1 MNFEI
6 LNSLAMKT
14 NHLIFGILLMTLPLM
29 AQNRQLQV
37 VDKVV
42 AVVGQNIVLQSDI
55 ENQYIQYQLNGMTGS
70 AQAVRCQILEDML
83 LQKLM
88 LNQAEMDSITVT
100 DDQVEADMNNKI
112 RYFIS
117 RVGSQEKLEAYF
129 NKSISEIKEEVRR
142 SVKDNLLQ
150 QRVQA
155 SIMENIVVTPKEV
168 KALYREIP
176 KDSIPMVD
184 AEYEIVQIVK
194 RPPVSLDEK
203 LQVKDRLYQIRK
215 RILEGES
222 NFSTMAVLYSED
234 PGSARQGGELGFA
247 GKGVYA
253 TEFEN
258 VAFNLREGEISDVVE
273 TEFGFH
279 IIQLIERRGETVNC
293 RHILLTAK
301 VPVESLEKAQNELDS
316 VAQLIRNGD
325 MTFEEACLN
334 FSDDDT
340 KNNGGYLVNPLSG
353 SKRLSVKEMQEMSE
367 EFPEFKN
374 LPFVISRL
382 GVGEISDPVP
392 MTTNESKDAFRLVM
406 VKKKMEAHQANL
418 NDDYSLIQG
427 WALNKK
433 KQEAIGK
440 WVELKAKR
448 AYIRLDDTFCKCN
461 FYYDWNIIEQ

>member
-1 MNFEI
+1 
-6 LNSLAMKT
+6 LNNNETMKRNLIIATLAFIALGAT
-14 NHLIFGILLMTLPLM
+14 
-29 AQNRQLQV
+29 AQNRQPQV
-37 VDKVV
+37 IDKVA
-42 AVVGQNIVLQSDI
+42 AVVGQNIILQSEI
-55 ENQYIQYQLNGMTGS
+55 ENQYMQYRLNGMTES
-70 AQAVRCQILEDML
+70 PQAMRCQILEDLL

-100 DDQVEADMNNKI
+100 DEQVEAEMNQRI
-112 RYFIS
+112 RYFVS
-117 RVGSQEKLEAYF
+117 RMGSQEKLEEYF
-129 NKSISEIKEEVRR
+129 NKTISEIKDEVRR
-142 SVKDNLLQ
+142 SVKDNQLQ

-155 SIMENIVVTPKEV
+155 SIMEGIEVTPKEV
-168 KALYREIP
+168 QAFYRSIP
-176 KDSIPMVD
+176 VDSIPMVD
-184 AEYEIVQIVK
+184 EEFEIAQIVK

-222 NFSTMAVLYSED
+222 SFATMAVLYSED

-258 VAFNLREGEISDVVE
+258 VAFNLRDGEISDVVE

-279 IIQLIERRGETVNC
+279 IIQLIERRENTINC

-301 VPVESLEKAQNELDS
+301 VPVEALEKAHNQLDS
-316 VAQLIRNGD
+316 VVQLIRNGD
-325 MTFEEACLN
+325 MTFEAACLK

-340 KNNGGYLVNPLSG
+340 KNNGGYITHPITSG
-353 SKRLSVKEMQEMSE
+353 NRMSIKDMRDLSE
-367 EFPEFKN
+367 EYPEFKN

-382 GVGEISDPVP
+382 AVGEVSDPVP
-392 MTTNESKDAFRLVM
+392 MTTNENKDAFRLVT
-406 VKKKMEAHQANL
+406 VKKKVPAHRANL
-418 NDDYSLIQG
+418 KDDYSLIQN

-440 WVELKAKR
+440 WVEDKAKK
-448 AYIRLDDTFCKCN
+448 AYIRIDDNFDNCN
-461 FYYDWNIIEQ
+461 FYYDWNIEQ

>member
-1 MNFEI
+1 
-6 LNSLAMKT
+6 MKKT
-14 NHLIFGILLMTLPLM
+14 LLFFGLSLLMFPAM
-29 AQNRQLQV
+29 AQRQPQV

-42 AVVGQNIVLQSDI
+42 AVVGQNIILQSDI
-55 ENQYIQYQLNGMTGS
+55 ENQYMQYQLNGMTGS
-70 AQAVRCQILEDML
+70 AQAIRCQILEDLL

-100 DDQVEADMNNKI
+100 DDQVEAEMNQRI
-112 RYFIS
+112 RYFVS
-117 RVGSQEKLEAYF
+117 RMGSQEKLEAYF
-129 NKSISEIKEEVRR
+129 GKTISEIKDEVRR
-142 SVKDNLLQ
+142 SVKDNQLQ

-155 SIMENIVVTPKEV
+155 GIMEGIVVTPKEV
-168 KALYREIP
+168 QQFYRSIP
-176 KDSIPMVD
+176 IDSIPMVD
-184 AEYEIVQIVK
+184 DEYEIAQIVK

-215 RILEGES
+215 RILDGES
-222 NFSTMAVLYSED
+222 SFSAMAVMYSED

-258 VAFNLREGEISDVVE
+258 VAFNLRDGEISDVVE

-279 IIQLIERRGETVNC
+279 IIQLIERRDETINC

-301 VPVESLEKAQNELDS
+301 VPVEALEKAQNELDS
-316 VAQLIRNGD
+316 VVGLIRNGD
-325 MTFEEACLN
+325 MTFDEACLK

-340 KNNGGYLVNPLSG
+340 KNNGGYLTNPMTSG
-353 SKRLSVKEMQEMSE
+353 NRLSIKDMQEFGE
-367 EFPEFKN
+367 EFAEFKN

-382 GVGEISDPVP
+382 GIDEVSDPVP
-392 MTTNESKDAFRLVM
+392 MTTNENKDAFRLVV
-406 VKKKMEAHQANL
+406 VKKKVPAHRANL
-418 NDDYSLIQG
+418 KDDYSLIQG

-440 WVELKAKR
+440 WVEEKAKK
-448 AYIRLDDTFCKCN
+448 AYIRLDDNFSNCN
-461 FYYDWNIIEQ
+461 FYYDWNIQQ

>member
-1 MNFEI
+1 
-6 LNSLAMKT
+6 MKT
-14 NHLIFGILLMTLPLM
+14 NRIIIFGLLLISFPMM
-29 AQNRQLQV
+29 AQNLQPQV
-37 VDKVV
+37 IDKVV
-42 AVVGQNIVLQSDI
+42 AVVGQNIILQSDI
-55 ENQYIQYQLNGMTGS
+55 ENQYIQYQLNGMAGS
-70 AQAVRCQILEDML
+70 AHALRCQILEDLL

-100 DDQVEADMNNKI
+100 DDQVEDEMNSRI
-112 RYFIS
+112 RYFVS
-117 RVGSQEKLEAYF
+117 RAGSQEKLEAYF
-129 NKSISEIKEEVRR
+129 NKTISEIKDEVRR

-155 SIMENIVVTPKEV
+155 TIMEGIVVTPREV
-168 KALYREIP
+168 KAMYHEIP

-215 RILEGES
+215 RILDGES
-222 NFSTMAVLYSED
+222 SFATMAILYSED
-234 PGSARQGGELGFA
+234 PGTASQGGELGFA

-258 VAFNLREGEISDVVE
+258 VAFNLHDGEISDVVE

-301 VPVESLEKAQNELDS
+301 VPVEALEKSQNELDS
-316 VAQLIRNGD
+316 VAKLVRNGD
-325 MTFEEACLN
+325 MTFEEACLK

-340 KNNGGYLVNPLSG
+340 RNNGGYLTNPMTG
-353 SKRLSVKEMQEMSE
+353 GNRLSIKDMQDMSE

-382 GVGEISDPVP
+382 GIDEISDPVP
-392 MTTNESKDAFRLVM
+392 MITNENKDAFRLVM
-406 VKKKMEAHQANL
+406 VRKIVEAHQANL
-418 NDDYSLIQG
+418 IDDYNLIQG
-427 WALNKK
+427 WALNRK
-433 KQEAIGK
+433 KQDAIGK
-440 WVELKAKR
+440 WVEVKAKK
-448 AYIRLDDTFCKCN
+448 AFIHLDETFCDCN
-461 FYYDWNIIEQ
+461 FYYDWNIQQ